1 MKQGELLPEN
11 VRVQFLSLHRDR
23 NVRSP
28 LGAIDRRRKGIRT
41 ERSNLGH
48 TTNTHRLDGQTR
60 GRRLDE
66 GEYPPCLSLVVLLAD

>member
-1 MKQGELLPEN
+1 MFEA
-11 VRVQFLSLHRDR
+11 RWA
-23 NVRSP
+23 RSI
-28 LGAIDRRRKGIRT
+28 GGGKGIRT